1 MKSYFKQGTDLK
13 IRYFK
18 NGDMIIKQISDDDV
32 VIYEQSM
39 IKSSLSEFTYDKVFY
54 NEIYEQDTNIANG
67 FIECENENSKCVIQ

>member
-18 NGDMIIKQISDDDV
+18 NGDIIIKQISDDDV
-32 VIYEQSM
+32 VIYEQRM

>member
-39 IKSSLSEFTYDKVFY
+39 IKSHLSEFTYDKVFY
-54 NEIYEQDTNIANG
+54 NEVYEEETNIANG
-67 FIECENENSKCVIQ
+67 FVEFPNENSKCVIQ